1 MSEYM
6 VQLPV
11 PDAVQE
17 RMVLTALKQKH
28 PRWEWDATDEQ
39 AARHLWPSAPP
50 EALEALTDTRN
61 EIRSVMRMEIANFCN
76 RLLSAV
82 KQIEEE
88 SEISEPR

>member
-6 VQLPV
+6 VQVPV

-17 RMVLTALKQKH
+17 RMVLAALKQKH
-28 PRWEWDATDEQ
+28 PRWEWDATDDQ

-50 EALEALTDTRN
+50 EALEALRETRN
-61 EIRSVMRMEIANFCN
+61 DIRSNMRMEIANFCH
-76 RLLSAV
+76 RLLNAV

-88 SEISEPR
+88 KEDQ